1 MIFHNYNNVLT
12 YIVITTG
19 YFIIFTG
26 MILNDTLIAQST
38 LMISE
43 SLQSGFLALLA
54 KFDFAIPCNDSHVLV
69 HGLLPKQLETPAA
82 VQPVTT
88 PKKSSTLVKSS
99 TLEKLRKSIK
109 KRIRSDPE
117 KSPELP
123 DVIVHR
129 VHNSSD
135 DSQDD
140 NTNTNNKNKTVEFT
154 DGSSDHPADK
164 EIESKEVSV
173 DGLPDSYS
181 QFKETST
188 SHKFPSSLPN
198 IYKANVYHPK
208 SFPQLSIVNS
218 PVFEMTSDLSSPHEI
233 PSFSGFSL
241 RAAYSHPTLHPNLC
255 RVWLTSFV
263 PDGFWPQLFT
273 RIISD
278 DRIKSVLSTL
288 LFTALKNNE
297 CTLDY
302 ASTDVQPVWNLYQKG
317 FEIEHESITL
327 LQLKQISNISS
338 NSVDDKFTNQ
348 IELMVHICNMVLAHK
363 TFKESESHKSTENVI
378 RLGASIMVLIEQ
390 HILDIGEEWFPGV
403 ICSTHEKEV
412 LSFVPCSSC
421 LSKTNNPSTLSSAS
435 ANYQILCFDGCK
447 AICFSLKDL
456 LFAYSQPSRSIRCP
470 LHDEIH
476 VQQLAPDMVS
486 TITHNNYHT

>member
-1 MIFHNYNNVLT
+1 
-12 YIVITTG
+12 
-19 YFIIFTG
+19 

-38 LMISE
+38 LVISE

-54 KFDFAIPCNDSHVLV
+54 KFDFAIPCSDSHVLV
-69 HGLLPKQLETPAA
+69 HGLLPKQLEAP
-82 VQPVTT
+82 VQPVTIT
-88 PKKSSTLVKSS
+88 TPTLPKKSSTLTKSS

-117 KSPELP
+117 KSPQLP

-129 VHNSSD
+129 VSDSSD
-135 DSQDD
+135 DTQDD
-140 NTNTNNKNKTVEFT
+140 NTNTNNNNKNMEFT
-154 DGSSDHPADK
+154 DGPCDHSADK
-164 EIESKEVSV
+164 EIESKEDSV
-173 DGLPDSYS
+173 DGLPDGFS

-188 SHKFPSSLPN
+188 SHKLPSSLPN

-208 SFPQLSIVNS
+208 SFPQLSIVDS

-273 RIISD
+273 RIILD

-302 ASTDVQPVWNLYQKG
+302 ASTDVPPVWKLYQKG

-327 LQLKQISNISS
+327 LQLKQTSNNSS
-338 NSVDDKFTNQ
+338 NSADEKFTNQ
-348 IELMVHICNMVLAHK
+348 IELTVHICNIVLVHK
-363 TFKESESHKSTENVI
+363 TYKESESHKSTENVI
-378 RLGASIMVLIEQ
+378 RLATSILVLIEQ

-403 ICSTHEKEV
+403 ICSTHEQEV
-412 LSFVPCSSC
+412 LSFVPCSTC
-421 LSKTNNPSTLSSAS
+421 LERPNSQSALSLASTD
-435 ANYQILCFDGCK
+435 YQILCFDGRK

-456 LFAYSQPSRSIRCP
+456 LFAYSQPSGSIKCP

-486 TITHNNYHT
+486 TNTHNNSKCYCLNVCSVLKI